1 MASKRATEQEIL
13 QVRIAM
19 NIAFPDCFAAKGG
32 IKKPLKVGIKDDL
45 LAEARAHFPALSRR
59 LIMAFLRDYCGGH
72 NYFTSFKTGAVRVD
86 LQGNF
91 SAFVSAD
98 DLAYAK
104 AQLAALKA
112 KRSKPKRKNPNAG
125 FQQIGTVANAVVD
138 RAQRLMQLREQL
150 KVLQVEQTYGEMGDD
165 FYYSSGRKAKSDA
178 EISRIK
184 DEIRK
189 LEAA

>member
-1 MASKRATEQEIL
+1 MASKRATQQEIL

-45 LAEARAHFPALSRR
+45 LAEARALFPALSRR
-59 LIMAFLRDYCGGH
+59 LIMAFLRDYCGGYR
-72 NYFTSFKTGAVRVD
+72 YFTSFKPGAVRVD

-91 SAFVSAD
+91 AAFVTVD
-98 DLAYAK
+98 DVAYAK
-104 AQLAALKA
+104 AQLAAVKG
-112 KRSKPKRKNPNAG
+112 KKQKPKRNNPDIG
-125 FQQIGTVANAVVD
+125 FQQIGTVANVVVD
-138 RAQRLMQLREQL
+138 RTQRLMQLRAEL
-150 KVLQVEQTYGEMGDD
+150 KLMEVEQTYAEMGNDS
-165 FYYSSGRKAKSDA
+165 YYTSGGKAKSDA

>member
-1 MASKRATEQEIL
+1 MASKRATQQEIL

-45 LAEARAHFPALSRR
+45 LAEARALFPALSRR
-59 LIMAFLRDYCGGH
+59 LILAFLRDYCGGH
-72 NYFTSFKTGAVRVD
+72 NYLTSFKPGAVRVD

-91 SAFVSAD
+91 SAFISAQD
-98 DLAYAK
+98 VAFAR
-104 AQLAALKA
+104 AQLAAVKS
-112 KRSKPKRKNPNAG
+112 KKQKPKRKNPDIG
-125 FQQIGTVANAVVD
+125 FQKLGDAVAAGLD
-138 RAQRLMQLREQL
+138 RTQRLMKLRAEL
-150 KVLQVEQTYGEMGDD
+150 KRMQVEQTYAEMGSDS
-165 FYYSSGRKAKSDA
+165 YYTSGGKAKSDA